1 MSLGSLLGAGIGML
15 TGMGPVGQGIGAAL
29 GSVLSGDDPK
39 KAILK
44 GLTFGGLGAMMP
56 GMAGMFAGKT
66 GADTGQTTEGGS
78 GGFGGIGKFLT
89 SPGGA
94 MIAAGV
100 LEQLL
105 KEKEKA
111 PTREELTGERSEYG
125 GELMIPENLKTPVG
139 KEDWLSTWK
148 GKTGGNPGIPR
159 TEGGLIEGPGSVT
172 SDDIPGVI
180 VQNGSPVEQIRVS
193 NEEVVLSGKDLAG
206 LDPNGDWRKAGAELG
221 SAPNGTR
228 GAKAAEMY
236 RRMMA

>member
-15 TGMGPVGQGIGAAL
+15 TGTGPVGQGIGAAL

-44 GLTFGGLGAMMP
+44 GLSFGGLATLMP
-56 GMAGMFAGKT
+56 GMAGMLTGKT
-66 GADTGQTTEGGS
+66 GADTKTAEGDGS
-78 GGFGGIGKFLT
+78 FGGIGKFLT

-94 MIAAGV
+94 MITAGI

-111 PTREELTGERSEYG
+111 PTREELTGERSEYS
-125 GELMIPENLKTPVG
+125 GELMVPENLKTPVG
-139 KEDWLSTWK
+139 REYWASTWK
-148 GKTGGNPGIPR
+148 GNTGGSIPR

-172 SDDIPGVI
+172 SDDIPGV
-180 VQNGSPVEQIRVS
+180 VLQNGSPVEQIRVS

-206 LDPNGDWRKAGAELG
+206 LDPNGDWRRAGAELG
-221 SAPNGTR
+221 NAPNGSR

>member
-1 MSLGSLLGAGIGML
+1 MSLASLLGAGIGML

-56 GMAGMFAGKT
+56 GMAGMFAGQT
-66 GADTGQTTEGGS
+66 GADTKTGEGGS

-159 TEGGLIEGPGSVT
+159 TEGGLIEGPGSVP

>member
-39 KAILK
+39 KAIFK
-44 GLTFGGLGAMMP
+44 GLTFGGLAGFMP
-56 GMAGMFAGKT
+56 NMAGMLTGRT
-66 GADTGQTTEGGS
+66 GADTKTAEGDS

-94 MIAAGV
+94 MITAGI

-105 KEKEKA
+105 KEKEKP
-111 PTREELTGERSEYG
+111 PTREELTGERSEYS

-139 KEDWLSTWK
+139 REEWLSTWK

-172 SDDIPGVI
+172 SDDIPGV
-180 VQNGSPVEQIRVS
+180 VLQNGTPVEQIRVS

-221 SAPNGTR
+221 NAPNGSR

>member
-1 MSLGSLLGAGIGML
+1 
-15 TGMGPVGQGIGAAL
+15 
-29 GSVLSGDDPK
+29 
-39 KAILK
+39 
-44 GLTFGGLGAMMP
+44 MMP
-56 GMAGMFAGKT
+56 GMAGMFAGQT
-66 GADTGQTTEGGS
+66 GADTKTGEGGS

>member
-44 GLTFGGLGAMMP
+44 GLSFGGLATLMP
-56 GMAGMFAGKT
+56 GMAGMLTGKT
-66 GADTGQTTEGGS
+66 GADTKTAEGDGS
-78 GGFGGIGKFLT
+78 FGGIGKFLT

-94 MIAAGV
+94 MITAGI

-111 PTREELTGERSEYG
+111 PTREELTGERSEYS
-125 GELMIPENLKTPVG
+125 GELMVPENLKTPVG
-139 KEDWLSTWK
+139 REYWASTWK
-148 GKTGGNPGIPR
+148 GNTGGSIPR
-159 TEGGLIEGPGSVT
+159 TEGGLIEGPGTVT

-180 VQNGSPVEQIRVS
+180 LQNGKPVEEIKVS
-193 NEEVVLSGKDLAG
+193 HEEVVLSGKDLAG
-206 LDPNGDWRKAGAELG
+206 LDPNGDWRRAGAELG
-221 SAPNGTR
+221 NAPNGSR

>member
-66 GADTGQTTEGGS
+66 GADTGQATEGGS

-125 GELMIPENLKTPVG
+125 GELMVPELLKTPVG
-139 KEDWLSTWK
+139 RDDWASTWK
-148 GKTGGNPGIPR
+148 GKTGGSIPR

-172 SDDIPGVI
+172 SDDIPGV
-180 VQNGSPVEQIRVS
+180 VLQNGSPVEQIRVS

-206 LDPNGDWRKAGAELG
+206 LDPNGDWRRAGAELG
-221 SAPNGTR
+221 NAPNGSR